1 MSDQNIRL
9 TFRGGGWVLSVLA
22 IVLLAM
28 IAWAIAPAVLRVAN
42 QAPGDGTTIES
53 YEFDLTN
60 MQLTEETLI
69 PAMQHRDMSPVLT
82 DPNILNTEEIA
93 EKNRNKRKQYLV
105 SNDLVVGIELGGE
118 VRCYPLH
125 VLNVHEVINDTL
137 GGVPIVV
144 YWNWP
149 SGHVAVFDRTIQTT
163 PINFGISGISGNGSM
178 LLYADT
184 KAVEGE
190 QLFSPLQGASISG
203 KNVQL
208 QPITHEVTVWKDWV
222 ARHPD
227 TTTIAPDETYKK
239 RYRKGDP
246 RTYFLNDTIYFP
258 VSPMPEGSVNPKTL
272 VLAIATTNGH
282 DVYNIAELNSSADTN
297 GEIKITVDGNPATI
311 TVGNGPL
318 WATVMDESGNT
329 IPSERCLWFAW
340 YANHPDTTIISH

>member
-1 MSDQNIRL
+1 MSDQKIRL
-9 TFRGGGWVLSVLA
+9 TFRGGGWVLAVLA

-60 MQLTEETLI
+60 MQLAQETVV
-69 PAMQHRDMSPVLT
+69 PAMRHRDMSPVLT
-82 DPNILNTEEIA
+82 NPNILNAEEIA

-125 VLNVHEVINDTL
+125 VLNVHEVVNDTL

-149 SGHVAVFDRTIQTT
+149 SGHVAVFERTIQTT
-163 PINFGISGISGNGSM
+163 PVNFGVSGISGNGSM

-184 KAVEGE
+184 KTDEGE
-190 QLFSPLQGASISG
+190 QLFSPLQGTSISG
-203 KNVQL
+203 NEVQL
-208 QPITHEVTVWKDWV
+208 NPITHKVTVWKDWV
-222 ARHPD
+222 SQHPD

-258 VSPMPEGSVNPKTL
+258 VSPMPEDGVNPKTL
-272 VLAIATTNGH
+272 VLAIATTEGY
-282 DVYNIAELNSSADTN
+282 DVYNIAELHSLADEN
-297 GEIKITVDGNPATI
+297 GEIQITVNAEPCTI
-311 TVGNGPL
+311 TVGDGPL
-318 WATVMDESGNT
+318 WATVSDGSGNT
-329 IPSERCLWFAW
+329 ISSERCLWFAW
-340 YANHPDTTIISH
+340 YANHPDTTIISR